1 MSAFLVGDSTL
12 AASEKIEIASTKS
25 LSLEAEPLDVAV
37 SRDGRRVYVLTRNG
51 NLQVYTGD
59 GDLLEEIVL
68 EKPYDALRPGPFPG
82 TLVAVNRKDRRL
94 DVLRISFIREIDTT
108 GAPDKGPGDA
118 PVEIVV
124 FSDFQCPYCAQ
135 TAQTLDEV
143 TAAYDGQVREVFK
156 HYPLKNHRFA
166 VLAAAASLAADR
178 QDRFWEIHDLLY
190 QNYKD
195 LSQQKIR
202 QIVQEAGLDMD
213 RFDRDIR
220 DPEVLAHIRRD
231 VADGNKAGIKGV
243 PAVFVN
249 GRSLSDRSLA
259 GFKQAIESALSD
271 ASLSAEE
278 TGEIRE
284 PGQEKTGP

>member
-1 MSAFLVGDSTL
+1 MKAFCCIAGLLSVFLCWPDAL
-12 AASEKIEIASTKS
+12 PASEKIEIAFSKS
-25 LSLEAEPLDVAV
+25 LSLETEPLDVVA
-37 SRDGRRVYVLTRNG
+37 SRDGRHVYVLTPGG

-59 GDLLEEIVL
+59 GGFLEGVAL
-68 EKPYDALRPGPFPG
+68 EKTYDALRPGPFPE
-82 TLVAVNRKDRRL
+82 TLVAINRKDGRI
-94 DVLRISFIREIDTT
+94 DVLRISFVKEIDTM
-108 GAPDKGPGDA
+108 GAPAKGPADA

-143 TAAYDGQVREVFK
+143 TAAFDGQVREVFK
-156 HYPLKNHRFA
+156 HFPLKNHRFA

-195 LSQQKIR
+195 LNQQKIR
-202 QIVQEAGLDMD
+202 EIVETAGLDMA
-213 RFDRDIR
+213 RFEKDIR

-243 PAVFVN
+243 THRVREQVGRLYQGLFV
-249 GRSLSDRSLA
+249 LDRVDLA
-259 GFKQAIESALSD
+259 PDPG
-271 ASLSAEE
+271 
-278 TGEIRE
+278 
-284 PGQEKTGP
+284 PGQGL